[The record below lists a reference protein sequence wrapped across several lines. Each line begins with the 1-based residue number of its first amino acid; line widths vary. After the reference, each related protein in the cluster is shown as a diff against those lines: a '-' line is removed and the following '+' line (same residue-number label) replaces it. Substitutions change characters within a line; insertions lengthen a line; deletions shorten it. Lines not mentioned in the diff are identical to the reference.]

1 MNVGDRVQ
9 FKTWD
14 EMFCQ
19 YGLNGEDIDCECGF
33 IEEMRHLCST
43 TARIEYIDIG
53 SIGLKEFSSDGNTDF
68 MYSLDMVKP
77 CDELEPLIA
86 EKKRLEADIEKME
99 DRLKELKKCE
109 KLLSGE

>member
-1 MNVGDRVQ
+1 MKVGDRVQ
-9 FKTWD
+9 FKSWD

-43 TARIEYIDIG
+43 SARIEYIDIG
-53 SIGLKEFSSDGNTDF
+53 SIGLKDFSTDGDTVF
-68 MYSLDMVKP
+68 MYSLDMIKP
-77 CDELEPLIA
+77 CDELESLKTRKKKLKANIKKLKA
-86 EKKRLEADIEKME
+86 E
-99 DRLKELKKCE
+99 LKELKKCE